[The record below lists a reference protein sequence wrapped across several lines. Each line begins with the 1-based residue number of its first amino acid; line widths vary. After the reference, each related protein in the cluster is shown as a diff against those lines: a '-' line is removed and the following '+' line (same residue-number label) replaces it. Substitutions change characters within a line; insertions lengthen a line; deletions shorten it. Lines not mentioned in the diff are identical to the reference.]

1 LKDEDGDGRVDII
14 ESVCDQWGITGDYHD
29 YAFGSKFD
37 KDGNI
42 WVVLCLTGSFNCNCI
57 LKA

>member
-1 LKDEDGDGRVDII
+1 MDII